1 MLTGNRE
8 FNESYENYKNLILR
22 TAYTYSGNREAA
34 EDITQETFLK
44 LYIGYDSMKKENI
57 PSWLY
62 TTAKNMALNYKKKA
76 KWEVLAMDD
85 DESAVP
91 EPGTKSTEDEYLEDE
106 LKRKRNVLHKKISE
120 EMYKKNPRW
129 YEAMVLVYYMDMPQV
144 KAAELMGINLRTLHS
159 LLHRA
164 KNWIKKNYKAECEE
178 MNRED

>member
-8 FNESYENYKNLILR
+8 FNESYENYKNLLLR
-22 TAYTYSGNREAA
+22 TA
-34 EDITQETFLK
+34 IF
-44 LYIGYDSMKKENI
+44 
-57 PSWLY
+57 
-62 TTAKNMALNYKKKA
+62 MALNYKKKA

-144 KAAELMGINLRTLHS
+144 KVAELMGVNLRTLHS

-164 KNWIKKNYKAECEE
+164 KNWIKKNYKVEYEE

>member
-76 KWEVLAMDD
+76 KWEVWRWMMM
-85 DESAVP
+85 
-91 EPGTKSTEDEYLEDE
+91 
-106 LKRKRNVLHKKISE
+106 RVLCQ
-120 EMYKKNPRW
+120 N
-129 YEAMVLVYYMDMPQV
+129 QV
-144 KAAELMGINLRTLHS
+144 QKAQR
-159 LLHRA
+159 
-164 KNWIKKNYKAECEE
+164 
-178 MNRED
+178 MNIWKMN

>member
-34 EDITQETFLK
+34 ED
-44 LYIGYDSMKKENI
+44 
-57 PSWLY
+57 
-62 TTAKNMALNYKKKA
+62 
-76 KWEVLAMDD
+76 
-85 DESAVP
+85 
-91 EPGTKSTEDEYLEDE
+91 EYLEDE
-106 LKRKRNVLHKKISE
+106 LKRKRYVLHKKISE

-144 KAAELMGINLRTLHS
+144 KVAELMGVNLRTLHS

-164 KNWIKKNYKAECEE
+164 KNWIKKNYKVEYEE

>member
-91 EPGTKSTEDEYLEDE
+91 EPGTKSTEDEYLED
-106 LKRKRNVLHKKISE
+106 VSE

-144 KAAELMGINLRTLHS
+144 KVAELMGVNLRTLHS

-164 KNWIKKNYKAECEE
+164 KNWIKKNYKVEYEE

>member
-1 MLTGNRE
+1 
-8 FNESYENYKNLILR
+8 
-22 TAYTYSGNREAA
+22 
-34 EDITQETFLK
+34 
-44 LYIGYDSMKKENI
+44 MKKENI

-106 LKRKRNVLHKKISE
+106 LKRKRNVL
-120 EMYKKNPRW
+120 RW

-144 KAAELMGINLRTLHS
+144 KVAELMGVNLRTLHS

-164 KNWIKKNYKAECEE
+164 KNWIKKNYKVEYEE

>member
-62 TTAKNMALNYKKKA
+62 TTAK
-76 KWEVLAMDD
+76 
-85 DESAVP
+85 
-91 EPGTKSTEDEYLEDE
+91 
-106 LKRKRNVLHKKISE
+106 RKRNVLHKKISE
-120 EMYKKNPRW
+120 EMNKKNPRW

-144 KAAELMGINLRTLHS
+144 KVAELMGVNLRTLHS

-164 KNWIKKNYKAECEE
+164 KNWIKKNYKVEYEE

>member
-22 TAYTYSGNREAA
+22 TAYTYSGNRE
-34 EDITQETFLK
+34 
-44 LYIGYDSMKKENI
+44 
-57 PSWLY
+57 
-62 TTAKNMALNYKKKA
+62 
-76 KWEVLAMDD
+76 
-85 DESAVP
+85 
-91 EPGTKSTEDEYLEDE
+91 
-106 LKRKRNVLHKKISE
+106 
-120 EMYKKNPRW
+120 EMNKKNPRW

-164 KNWIKKNYKAECEE
+164 KNWIKKNYKVEYEE

>member
-91 EPGTKSTEDEYLEDE
+91 EPGTKSTELSC
-106 LKRKRNVLHKKISE
+106 KI
-120 EMYKKNPRW
+120 KCDK
-129 YEAMVLVYYMDMPQV
+129 
-144 KAAELMGINLRTLHS
+144 G
-159 LLHRA
+159 
-164 KNWIKKNYKAECEE
+164 
-178 MNRED
+178 

>member
-76 KWEVLAMDD
+76 KWEVLAMED

-91 EPGTKSTEDEYLEDE
+91 EPGTKSKEDEYLEDE

-120 EMYKKNPRW
+120 EMY
-129 YEAMVLVYYMDMPQV
+129 
-144 KAAELMGINLRTLHS
+144 
-159 LLHRA
+159 
-164 KNWIKKNYKAECEE
+164 
-178 MNRED
+178 

>member
-44 LYIGYDSMKKENI
+44 LYIGYDSMKKEN
-57 PSWLY
+57 
-62 TTAKNMALNYKKKA
+62 
-76 KWEVLAMDD
+76 
-85 DESAVP
+85 
-91 EPGTKSTEDEYLEDE
+91 EYLGDE
-106 LKRKRNVLHKKISE
+106 LKREQNVLYKKISE
-120 EMYKKNPRW
+120 EMNKKNPRW

-164 KNWIKKNYKAECEE
+164 KNWIKKNYKAEYEE